1 MGHLIMQSFL
11 FGLVLT
17 SLTYVTYVQLR
28 SSRKTFEQRVVAINT
43 SFGTEFACDPFLG
56 RNGCGFL
63 FDDKNKKVCYFMGA
77 EGELLD
83 FAYIRNWQLARE
95 GDLGFLFL
103 TTDTSRPIIKVSVTS
118 MEEVAIWRRRLAD
131 LLPFHAPVAL
141 AA

>member
-1 MGHLIMQSFL
+1 MQGFL

-17 SLTYVTYVQLR
+17 SLTYFTYVQLR
-28 SSRKTFEQRVVAINT
+28 SSRKSFEQRVAAINA
-43 SFGTEFACDPFLG
+43 SFGTEFACNPFLG
-56 RNGCGFL
+56 RDGCGFL
-63 FDDKNKKVCYFMGA
+63 FDDKNRKICYFLGA

-103 TTDTSRPIIKVSVTS
+103 TTDKNRPVIKLRVTS
-118 MEEVAIWRRRLAD
+118 VEEVAIWRRRLAD
-131 LLPFHAPVAL
+131 LLPFHAPLPL